1 MLSPLFFF
9 FTAACVT
16 DVFVV
21 VHTSGVSGGD
31 SNGDY
36 DLEVRVNG
44 ITHSVELT
52 DSLPGDQAQSHKG
65 DLWEFSLKND
75 LGFTSPSCI
84 RKSNIEEIAIEEST
98 NDGWHIDS
106 VITVLKSGSNYQV
119 ATLDMEADQWI
130 DGSGS
135 PSSQPG
141 VTKRFVLNKII

>member
-1 MLSPLFFF
+1 MLLPLFFF
-9 FTAACVT
+9 LTAACLT
-16 DVFVV
+16 DIFVV
-21 VHTSGVSGGD
+21 VHTSGVSGGE
-31 SNGDY
+31 SNGVY

-44 ITHSVELT
+44 ITHSVELG
-52 DSLPGDQAQSHKG
+52 DLPGDQAQSHKG
-65 DLWEFSLKND
+65 DLWKFRLNND
-75 LGFTSPSCI
+75 LGITSPSCI
-84 RKSNIEEIAIEEST
+84 RKSNIDEIAIEEDT

-130 DGSGS
+130 DGDGN